1 MPDSYARPNS
11 KFWRDW
17 QIVMMATKYTF
28 SHYKPHSIAF
38 TTNEELK
45 TEAKQSE
52 KYRNKDKAT
61 KMAVPTA
68 PTVKTAEKVEPV
80 QKFPPLIIPQ

>member
-1 MPDSYARPNS
+1 
-11 KFWRDW
+11 
-17 QIVMMATKYTF
+17 MMATKYTF

-45 TEAKQSE
+45 TEAKRSE

-68 PTVKTAEKVEPV
+68 PTVKTATKVEV
-80 QKFPPLIIPQ
+80 SGNFPPLIIPQ